1 MSPKSLRQA
10 DWINAQACSRD
21 GHSDKV
27 APALL
32 AKSSVKMGV
41 PPAEPD
47 TKALPEEFRPARNE
61 LLRRGRMRWVVI
73 VSGALS
79 VSPALAAPIHLECQG
94 QTNVY
99 EKGMFSPT
107 EETVSVTL
115 DFALGTVTVG
125 SRAGKWTVPMIN
137 RPNEDMVTTAHS
149 EVGVTMGSINRI
161 TGVASFGFATA
172 PGFSIFKGVCQRAP
186 EYGF

>member
-1 MSPKSLRQA
+1 
-10 DWINAQACSRD
+10 
-21 GHSDKV
+21 V

-32 AKSSVKMGV
+32 AKSSVEMGV
-41 PPAEPD
+41 PPVEPD
-47 TKALPEEFRPARNE
+47 TSKLYPRSSC
-61 LLRRGRMRWVVI
+61 RRGTSFYRGGHMRWVVI
-73 VSGALS
+73 VSAALS
-79 VSPALAAPIHLECQG
+79 VSPALAAPIHLECKG

-115 DFALGTVTVG
+115 DFALGSVTVG
-125 SRAGKWTVPMIN
+125 SRAGKWTVPMVN
-137 RPNEDMVTTAHS
+137 RPNEDMVTTAHR

-161 TGVASFGFATA
+161 TGAASFGFAMA

-186 EYGF
+186 EYLF